1 MSTGLGE
8 GVATPHARLPGVAR
22 PMVALGLF
30 SGAGSTSIQ
39 PVASRPCSSFS
50 W

>member
-22 PMVALGLF
+22 PMVALGL
-30 SGAGSTSIQ
+30 
-39 PVASRPCSSFS
+39 
-50 W
+50 